1 MLFYD
6 LPLIDHIMNKT
17 KSSTTFINNET
28 VYDFLFIGL
37 GAGNSLILLSLLK
50 KGLASNKKIAVV
62 EPTKKNTNDKTY
74 CFWASPNDSIVT
86 DLKPIIS
93 HFYTAIEVNGSPSQN
108 IEKQPYYFIK
118 SIDLYEHIINKLVNE
133 DIPILSFYADTI
145 ISVDEIY
152 HLNTSGGIIKS
163 KFIFD
168 SRTPPYSQLSSN
180 EIYLNQSFYGLH
192 IKCEKP
198 VFLKD
203 SFEMMNFNVDQSDFT
218 QFVYTLP
225 FSSNESLIELTRF
238 GSEKIDLDYAK
249 KILDKKI
256 KAEYGSYEIVAE
268 ESGCIPMTS
277 YQHPKNDFQGVL
289 NTGAKANLIK
299 PSTGY
304 GFKNMY
310 NFASIVSDNIY
321 IENFKHFNQI
331 SLHKKSRFRFYD
343 ILLLTI
349 LLIWPK
355 KGKKIFTNLFKSQ
368 NIYTIFLFL
377 DEKTTVGQE
386 IKIFASLPIFTFI
399 KSLFIHLKKTNGL
412 RYLFSFVSVLI
423 YFIIHY
429 FSTVTSLNFGYF
441 LIIIGLL
448 LVGIPHGSVDHLIKI
463 ENKSSLFQFILKYL
477 ILIISY
483 FLIWHY
489 FPLFSIIFFI
499 LYSSF
504 HFGESELEEMGINLN
519 SISIYIRGF
528 LIGLSILL
536 FIIFTHLNESIE
548 VISKIGG
555 LENIKLITNEL
566 ILYKIPLSLISLVY
580 LLCEFLLFKKSGFL
594 MLILMLIVG
603 CKMPLILAF
612 SLYFICQHSLNA
624 WGHLKLKLHINSMP
638 LYKKALPYLIGALSL
653 FLALFIFDFIG
664 LFNLYRLQADG
675 FIFLAC
681 ISLPHVIL
689 MHLFYKKK
697 IIKN

>member
-1 MLFYD
+1 
-6 LPLIDHIMNKT
+6 MNKT
-17 KSSTTFINNET
+17 KSSTAYINNET

-37 GAGNSLILLSLLK
+37 GAGNSLIFLSLLK
-50 KGLASNKKIAVV
+50 RGLVSNKKIAFV
-62 EPTKKNTNDKTY
+62 EPIKKNTNDKTY
-74 CFWASPNDSIVT
+74 CFWALPNDSIVN

-93 HFYTAIEVNGSPSQN
+93 HFYTAIEVNGYPSQN

-118 SIDLYEHIINKLVNE
+118 SIDLYEHLIDKLINE
-133 DIPILSFYADTI
+133 DIPILNFYADTI
-145 ISVDEIY
+145 ISDDEIY
-152 HLNTSGGIIKS
+152 HLNTSGGTLKS
-163 KFIFD
+163 KLIFD
-168 SRTPPYSQLSSN
+168 SRTPPYSQINSN

-192 IKCEKP
+192 IKCEKA
-198 VFLKD
+198 VFFED

-225 FSSNESLIELTRF
+225 FSSKESLIELTRF

-249 KILDKKI
+249 EILDKKI
-256 KAEYGSYEIVAE
+256 KAEYGNYEIIAE

-321 IENFKHFNQI
+321 NETFKHFNQI

-349 LLIWPK
+349 LLKWPK

-377 DEKTTVGQE
+377 DEKTSFGQE

-399 KSLFIHLKKTNGL
+399 KSLFIHLKKINAL
-412 RYLFSFVSVLI
+412 RYLFSFVGVLI
-423 YFIIHY
+423 YFILQY
-429 FSTVTSLNFGYF
+429 FNNVISLNFGYF

-448 LVGIPHGSVDHLIKI
+448 LFGIPHGAVDHLLKAQ
-463 ENKSSLFQFILKYL
+463 NKRPLFEFIFRYL
-477 ILIISY
+477 IIIISY
-483 FLIWHY
+483 FIFWRY
-489 FPLFSIIFFI
+489 FPLFSIILFI

-504 HFGESELEEMGINLN
+504 HFGESELEEMGVHLN
-519 SISIYIRGF
+519 NIKIYIRGF
-528 LIGLSILL
+528 LIGSSVLF

-548 VISKIGG
+548 VISKIRG
-555 LENIKLITNEL
+555 LDNIKLYTNEL
-566 ILYKIPLSLISLVY
+566 IMYKFPLSLISLVY
-580 LLCEFLLFKKSGFL
+580 LLCEFLLFKKAGFL
-594 MLILMLIVG
+594 MLILMLITG
-603 CKMPLILAF
+603 CKMPLIVAF

-624 WGHLKLKLHINSMP
+624 WGHLKLKLNINSIQ
-638 LYKKALPYLIGALSL
+638 LYKSALPYLIGASFL
-653 FLALFIFDFIG
+653 FLSLFIFDFTG
-664 LFNLYRLQADG
+664 LLNLYRLQADG

-681 ISLPHVIL
+681 ISLPHFLL
-689 MHLFYKKK
+689 MHQFYKK
-697 IIKN
+697 IIT